1 MCSGIF
7 FLSTAVH
14 ENELMLLIRVLRY
27 KPCLMCTH
35 TYTSIGLKI
44 RSMIVVG
51 SPLAPSLTTMKVTR
65 LQSPQLSLS
74 MGPVS
79 AAVLVY
85 VTKRF
90 LSRLMAGQILRK
102 GVSRKI
108 RRLTHMILDYE
119 ILVEI
124 MKDFLEDIVYF
135 TSM

>member
-1 MCSGIF
+1 
-7 FLSTAVH
+7 
-14 ENELMLLIRVLRY
+14 LRY

-44 RSMIVVG
+44 RSMFVVG
-51 SPLAPSLTTMKVTR
+51 SPLTPSLTPSLTTMRVTR

-108 RRLTHMILDYE
+108 RRLTHMILDHE
-119 ILVEI
+119 ILVEV
-124 MKDFLEDIVYF
+124 MNDVLEDIVDC

>member
-1 MCSGIF
+1 M
-7 FLSTAVH
+7 V
-14 ENELMLLIRVLRY
+14 LIRALRY
-27 KPCLMCTH
+27 KLCLVCTH
-35 TYTSIGLKI
+35 ILINKALTIH
-44 RSMIVVG
+44 SMIVMG
-51 SPLAPSLTTMKVTR
+51 SPLAPSLTGMRVTR
-65 LQSPQLSLS
+65 LQHPQLSLS

-90 LSRLMAGQILRK
+90 LSRLIAGQILRK

-108 RRLTHMILDYE
+108 RRLTHMMLDYD

-124 MKDFLEDIVYF
+124 LNDVLEDVA